1 MANELSSQTRLTNR
15 FLKNIEQWNEREVND
30 YKRKVGFELTEAW
43 TEAIIVFAL
52 MFTVLGYAWA
62 FIATTLPKS
71 MKDTT
76 KGCIAI
82 AIYLLFTLI
91 AASIMSKK
99 NLKKF
104 VSANR
109 GEVGHKGEPYHKR
122 VIAMIPVSLL
132 IGVGINVALW
142 IFVIKD
148 FNNMTTDELGVVQPL
163 VCAAL
168 YPFFYY
174 LSTSR
179 HLAKLQRRACPV
191 CGRFDSVM
199 TENIARYG
207 KKREGMEHVTKTQT
221 KKVGEERT
229 VARYAD
235 GRTQIISSKPI
246 YATVVVDEYDME
258 YGTVMSDYMTYC
270 KHCSYIKEGTREQS
284 YSTRV
289 N

>member
-62 FIATTLPKS
+62 FIATTLPKT

-109 GEVGHKGEPYHKR
+109 GEVGHKGEPYH
-122 VIAMIPVSLL
+122 
-132 IGVGINVALW
+132 INITAPRETS
-142 IFVIKD
+142 KK
-148 FNNMTTDELGVVQPL
+148 G
-163 VCAAL
+163 
-168 YPFFYY
+168 
-174 LSTSR
+174 LSG
-179 HLAKLQRRACPV
+179 L
-191 CGRFDSVM
+191 
-199 TENIARYG
+199 
-207 KKREGMEHVTKTQT
+207 
-221 KKVGEERT
+221 RT
-229 VARYAD
+229 F
-235 GRTQIISSKPI
+235 
-246 YATVVVDEYDME
+246 
-258 YGTVMSDYMTYC
+258 
-270 KHCSYIKEGTREQS
+270 
-284 YSTRV
+284 
-289 N
+289 